1 MPMSN
6 LPASG
11 QPFPGRRFDVGVTTQ
26 ANGGYKVV
34 IGLEVHVQLLT
45 ESKMFCACPAKY
57 ADAPPNTVV
66 CPICLGMPGVLP
78 VINKQAVEMTIL
90 TGLALD
96 CRIPGHAKF
105 DRKNYAYPDLMKWY
119 QISQYDLPFC
129 IGGHLDVTV
138 NGNNRRLGITR
149 VHLEEDTARMIHGRD
164 EAGEDYSLLDVN
176 RSGAPLMEIVSEP
189 DLKTAAEAREYLM
202 NLRNILIYLDVSTA
216 NMQDGGF
223 RCDANISVWPPD
235 REVGNSKVEVKNM
248 NSFRSVYRALEFEEE
263 RQIAVWEAG
272 DGPPEQETRGWHEAS
287 GTTVSQ
293 RTKEYAHDYR
303 YFAEPDLPP
312 LALDDAWVEAIAA
325 RMPELPCVLERRLV
339 EDVGL
344 RAGDVRQLIN
354 NRELLRYFEK
364 ASASYDDP
372 QRVANWITRDLVKA
386 LGDAGESPAE
396 SPVGPGDLIEL
407 LKLEDSGRVS
417 GKMARDIFRTMFETG
432 RGGADIVAERGEQIT
447 DQDEIRQA
455 VQKAIREN
463 PKAVVDF
470 RAGKKQAAGFLVGQ
484 VMRATRGRANPA
496 RVNELIAAELD

>member
-1 MPMSN
+1 M
-6 LPASG
+6 AA
-11 QPFPGRRFDVGVTTQ
+11 R
-26 ANGGYKVV
+26 ANGGYRVV
-34 IGLEVHVQLLT
+34 IGLEVHAQLLT
-45 ESKMFCACPAKY
+45 ESKMFCACSAKY

-78 VINKQAVEMTIL
+78 VINEQAVEMTIL
-90 TGLALD
+90 TGLALN
-96 CRIPGHAKF
+96 CRIPAHAKF

-129 IGGHLDVTV
+129 VGGHLDVTV
-138 NGNNRRLGITR
+138 DGIDRRLGITR

-189 DLKTAAEAREYLM
+189 DMKTAAEAREYLM
-202 NLRNILIYLDVSTA
+202 SLRNILVYLDVSTA
-216 NMQDGGF
+216 NMQEGAF
-223 RCDANISVWPPD
+223 RCDANISVWPRD
-235 REVGNSKVEVKNM
+235 GEIGNSKVEVKNM
-248 NSFRSVYRALEFEEE
+248 NSFRSVYRALEFEEK
-263 RQIAVWEAG
+263 RQIAVWESG
-272 DGPPEQETRGWHEAS
+272 NGPPEQETRGWHEAS

-312 LALDDAWVEAIAA
+312 LVLDEAWVGEIAA
-325 RMPELPCVLERRLV
+325 RMPELPSALEHRLI
-339 EDVGL
+339 EQVGI
-344 RAGDVRQLIN
+344 RPDDARQLIN
-354 NRELLRYFEK
+354 NRELLRYFEE
-364 ASASYDDP
+364 AAASYGDP

-386 LGDAGESPAE
+386 LGDAGASPSE

-407 LKLEDSGRVS
+407 LKLEDSNRVS

-432 RGGADIVAERGEQIT
+432 RSAAEIVAQQGEQIT

-455 VQKAIREN
+455 VVKAIQEN
-463 PKAVVDF
+463 PKAVADF
-470 RAGKKQAAGFLVGQ
+470 QAGKKQAAGFLVGR

-496 RVNELIAAELD
+496 RVNELIAAELG